1 MLSWI
6 KTKNKGQ
13 APWCITYT
21 FLPDELKALL
31 ERYGVKEV
39 SLAGPGAYARTI
51 PNELLVKIM
60 EDEKQKADFLEFCHS
75 YDSSPFVCGM
85 GKDNLF
91 AKGTIA

>member
-1 MLSWI
+1 M
-6 KTKNKGQ
+6 
-13 APWCITYT
+13 
-21 FLPDELKALL
+21 L

-60 EDEKQKADFLEFCHS
+60 EDEKQKAAFLEFCHS